1 MVMVVGVVDL
11 VTVGEEAEEE
21 NTVVET
27 AGAAAAAGVEGVVKV
42 EAEEPD

>member
-27 AGAAAAAGVEGVVKV
+27 AGAAAAGVEVVVKV